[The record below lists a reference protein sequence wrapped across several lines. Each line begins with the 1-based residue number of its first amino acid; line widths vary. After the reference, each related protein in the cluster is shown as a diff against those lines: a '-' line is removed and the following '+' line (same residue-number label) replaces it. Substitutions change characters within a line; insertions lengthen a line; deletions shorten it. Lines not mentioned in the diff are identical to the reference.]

1 VIKMGYKPYKKYPK
15 NSKLY
20 NIFGVSKRTGKEVW
34 LGGKVERN
42 ARLAITRYRAN
53 PIKYGKKVN
62 LDNYKNLRAELHPSE
77 K

>member
-1 VIKMGYKPYKKYPK
+1 MAYKSYKKYPK

-34 LGGKVERN
+34 LGSKVERN
-42 ARLAITRYRAN
+42 TRLAIARYRAK
-53 PIKYGKKVN
+53 PIKQGKKVK
-62 LDNYKNLRAELHPSE
+62 LDNYTNLRAELHSSE